1 MRSAEMSSPVASSG
15 TGSTE
20 QPALQDMSNAPPPLV
35 RGEPVEVSDGV
46 FVIPDNR
53 VEVVPNVG
61 IVVGQQAV
69 LVIDSGLGRR
79 NGAYV
84 LDQAKRIAAD
94 RPLYLTITHFHPEH
108 GFGAQAFKGA
118 ATIVYNAGQRDELH
132 RKGAG
137 YIQMF
142 RGLSANIAAE
152 LEDVQLVDPDITYT
166 DGQTEID
173 LGGHRAVLRSWGPA
187 HTASDQTVLI
197 DDRVLFA
204 GDLLETR
211 MFPILPYFPPFDTD
225 VDGSHWIAL
234 LDQLLAL
241 DPEVVVPGHGEVN
254 DPTLIRDVRDYLDYV
269 RSEATR
275 LRATG
280 ASADDVAATI
290 DKQARAR
297 WTTWDHP
304 EWINFAAR
312 VFYQASAAA

>member
-1 MRSAEMSSPVASSG
+1 MCSIDVEAAGPDGVAEVHDAAAPIVA
-15 TGSTE
+15 
-20 QPALQDMSNAPPPLV
+20 
-35 RGEPVEVSDGV
+35 GEPVEISAGV
-46 FVIPDNR
+46 YVIPDRR
-53 VEVVPNVG
+53 VPLVPNVG
-61 IVVGQQAV
+61 IVVGQRAA
-69 LVIDSGLGRR
+69 LVVDTGIGPR

-84 LDQAKRIAAD
+84 LEQARELAKD
-94 RPLYLTITHFHPEH
+94 RPLFVTTTHFHPEH

-118 ATIVYNAGQRDELH
+118 ATIVYNAGQREELH

-137 YIQMF
+137 YIEMF
-142 RGLSANIAAE
+142 KGMSANIAAE
-152 LEDVQLVDPDITYT
+152 LEDVKLVDPDITYT

-225 VDGSHWIAL
+225 VDGSHWIDL

-275 LRATG
+275 LRASG

-312 VFYQASAAA
+312 VFYAS